1 MSKKNRI
8 LNLKNIK
15 EKSRILKEVAERTKR
30 YERIETACRD
40 LCLQNGIDPDMI
52 VCRQM
57 PAYLNYPLPAYIIPD
72 PQYTMKAWWLYRDI
86 VEDALKILE
95 ATNAKY

>member
-1 MSKKNRI
+1 MSKKNTF
-8 LNLKNIK
+8 LNVKDIK

-40 LCLQNGIDPDMI
+40 LCLHNGIDPDMI

-57 PAYLNYPLPAYIIPD
+57 PAYLHYPLPVYIIPD
-72 PQYTMKAWWLYRDI
+72 PQCTMKAWWLYRDI
-86 VEDALKILE
+86 VEEALKILE
-95 ATNAKY
+95 ATNA